1 MPIISAF
8 FGIMIRMFYKE
19 HEPAHFHAE
28 FQGQSAK
35 FDLMGKIVAGDIRS
49 RTARRLIRDWAIL
62 HRTEI
67 QANWERMKAGRPLEK
82 IEPLV

>member
-8 FGIMIRMFYKE
+8 FGIIIRMFYKE

-35 FDLMGKIVAGDIRS
+35 FDLSGKLVAGDIRS
-49 RTARRLIRDWAIL
+49 RTARRLIREWAIR
-62 HRTEI
+62 HRPEL
-67 QANWERMKAGRPLEK
+67 QANWDKTKAGRPLEK
-82 IEPLV
+82 IEPLE